1 MSSTHPVV
9 IDEDACWDLL
19 ALQPVGRIGMCR
31 DDGPLILP
39 VNYAVVDRAIVF
51 RTRIN
56 GAALPGNG
64 QQVAF
69 EVDGIDARFH
79 DGWSVLVTG
88 LATRIVGPTADE
100 DTVETW
106 VDGERPVLV
115 AIEVSSI
122 TGRVLLHDDIG
133 WAQDLRGYL

>member
-39 VNYAVVDRAIVF
+39 VNYAVIDRAIVF

-56 GAALPGNG
+56 GS
-64 QQVAF
+64 QQNAN
-69 EVDGIDARFH
+69 D
-79 DGWSVLVTG
+79 
-88 LATRIVGPTADE
+88 
-100 DTVETW
+100 
-106 VDGERPVLV
+106 
-115 AIEVSSI
+115 
-122 TGRVLLHDDIG
+122 
-133 WAQDLRGYL
+133 